1 MCTHTEMQ
9 VSLADSRTGL
19 RQVMDVVGTSLKG
32 VGVGAGIGAR
42 GAGVRFAAFADAAA
56 PGSSWPRGWAVGQL
70 VQQRTLR

>member
-32 VGVGAGIGAR
+32 VGVGIGAR
-42 GAGVRFAAFADAAA
+42 RAGVRFAAFADAAA